1 MVCLLGDYEDGM
13 FIRRLLVC
21 LLGDYEDVM
30 SIRGLRRCYAY

>member
-13 FIRRLLVC
+13 FIRGLLC

-30 SIRGLRRCYAY
+30 FIRGLRRCYAY